1 MSLLASI
8 FPGGGQFYAGSNTR
22 GLLYS
27 LTTIGMGVLIGQEI
41 GPLLDDIALMDQY
54 YADYQAAITTD
65 AIDETWSIYEG
76 QTSKV
81 NDAQTQLMIFSGT
94 LVASWITSMI
104 DAYFFT
110 GLR

>member
-1 MSLLASI
+1 
-8 FPGGGQFYAGSNTR
+8 
-22 GLLYS
+22 
-27 LTTIGMGVLIGQEI
+27 MGALIGQGI
-41 GPLLDDIALMDQY
+41 GSLQDDKTLMDQY
-54 YADYQAAITTD
+54 YADYQAATTPENID
-65 AIDETWSIYEG
+65 ATWSAYEG
-76 QTSKV
+76 QVTKV